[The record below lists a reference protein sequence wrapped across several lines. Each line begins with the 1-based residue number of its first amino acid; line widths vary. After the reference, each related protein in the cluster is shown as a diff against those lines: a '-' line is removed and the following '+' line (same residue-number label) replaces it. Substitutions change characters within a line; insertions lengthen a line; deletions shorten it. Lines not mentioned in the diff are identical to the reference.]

1 MKDAPMETVPAH
13 VLSSFVLIGGSLVVP
28 LIALGTYLASGASI
42 AKATGIAVGIA
53 VWGMIVFVFARYGQ
67 FGIESPIAVWIIV
80 IANFIFPSILVLVF
94 REFFV
99 GEGLSLAWLTFPQ
112 AFRYMGTLFILE
124 NSLGHTG
131 TTFAYTAG
139 FGDFAAAVI
148 ATVILFQIQT
158 GDRPGKPVF
167 YVLAVF
173 GTLDFLAAY
182 TLSFLSTE
190 GVPLSILAEGESH
203 LMMLLPLA
211 LLPFFLVPFAMAYH
225 TMMFLTLRKLP

>member
-1 MKDAPMETVPAH
+1 MEIVPAH
-13 VLSSFVLIGGSLVVP
+13 VLTSLVLTGGSLVVP
-28 LIALGTYLASGASI
+28 LIALGTYLGSGAST
-42 AKATGIAVGIA
+42 AKAVGIAVGIA
-53 VWGMIVFVFARYGQ
+53 VWGMIVFGFARYGQ
-67 FGIESPIAVWIIV
+67 FGIENTTTVWIVV
-80 IANFIFPSILVLVF
+80 IANFIFPSMIVLMF

-99 GEGLSLAWLTFPQ
+99 GEGLSLAWLTLPQ

-131 TTFAYTAG
+131 TAFAYTAG

-148 ATVILFQIQT
+148 ATVILFQILT

-167 YVLAVF
+167 YVLVVF

-190 GVPLSILAEGESH
+190 GVPLNTLAEGESH
-203 LMMLLPLA
+203 LMALLPLA
-211 LLPFFLVPFAMAYH
+211 LLPFYLVPFAMAYH
-225 TMMFLTLRKLP
+225 TLMFLTLKKQP